1 MVSSLP
7 RPSSAVGALLA
18 WLVAALPA
26 AAQVN
31 VDDRLN
37 AVVAVEAEIPGDART
52 AQSLG
57 TERAGN
63 GVVIDDGNLVLTIGY
78 LVLEAYSV
86 VLRTNDGRALPAEIL
101 GYDYDTGFGLLK
113 PAVPL
118 NLTPIPF
125 GRSADVAEGAP
136 VLIVGSGGAQQAIAG
151 QVTSRREFAGYW
163 EYLLDSALYASPP
176 HPNWGGAALL
186 DGDGA
191 LIGIGS
197 LFVPDARAGSRPLP
211 GNMFVPIDL
220 AGALVDEV
228 RRTGKLTP
236 QRTRPWLGMY
246 SVESD
251 GRVVVARVAPDG
263 PADKAGI
270 ARGDVVVAVAGER
283 VKTIAD
289 MYRRIWSLGQPGVD
303 VPLSVARGN
312 AGRELTVRSGDRYD
326 YLKLDPTF

>member
-1 MVSSLP
+1 MSP
-7 RPSSAVGALLA
+7 RRNSAIAGALVALLA
-18 WLVAALPA
+18 WLPA

-37 AVVAVEAEIPGDART
+37 AVVAIEAEIPSDART
-52 AQSLG
+52 ARTLG

-63 GVVIDDGNLVLTIGY
+63 GVVIADGELVLTIGY

-86 VLRTNDGRALPAEIL
+86 LLRTNDGRALPAEIL
-101 GYDYDTGFGLLK
+101 GYDYDTGFGLLR
-113 PAVPL
+113 PAAPL
-118 NLTPIPF
+118 KLTPIPF

-136 VLIVGSGGAQQAIAG
+136 VLIVGSGGAAQAIAG

-163 EYLLDSALYASPP
+163 EYLLDNALYASPP
-176 HPNWGGAALL
+176 HPNWGGTALL

-197 LFVPDARAGSRPLP
+197 LFVPDARHGGRPLP

-220 AGALVDEV
+220 ALPLIDEV

-236 QRTRPWLGMY
+236 KRARPWLGMY
-246 SVESD
+246 SVESR
-251 GRVVVARVAPDG
+251 GRVVVARVAEGG
-263 PADKAGI
+263 PAAKAGI
-270 ARGDVVVAVAGER
+270 AAGDVVTAVAGAR
-283 VKTIAD
+283 VASIAD
-289 MYRRIWSLGQPGVD
+289 MYRRIWSLGQPGAA
-303 VPLSVARGN
+303 VPLSLARDG
-312 AGRELTVRSGDRYD
+312 ATRQLTVRSGDRYD